1 MKTLT
6 VGDLKANFSAI
17 LKNVQE
23 GEEIA
28 IAFGKKKE
36 VIAFIIPKE
45 LRTKPKRKLGIW
57 EGKGTIIFKD
67 DFKMTEEEFLGL

>member
-6 VGDLKANFSAI
+6 VGDLKANFSKI
-17 LKNVQE
+17 LKNVQA

-36 VIAFIIPKE
+36 VVAFIVPKE
-45 LRTKPKRKLGIW
+45 LRQKPKRKLGIW
-57 EGKGTIIFKD
+57 EGKGTVVFKE
-67 DFKMTEEEFLGL
+67 DFKMTTEEFLGL